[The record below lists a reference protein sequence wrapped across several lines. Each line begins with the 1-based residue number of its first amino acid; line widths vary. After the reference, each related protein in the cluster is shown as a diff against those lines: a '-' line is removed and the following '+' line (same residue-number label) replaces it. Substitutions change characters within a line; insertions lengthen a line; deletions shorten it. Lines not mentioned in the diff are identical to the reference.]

1 MTRSDMRDF
10 EWNFIKE
17 LLPNKP
23 RGVKRVD
30 DRRVI
35 NGILYALRTGIPWR
49 DMPEQ
54 YGPWSTIYNRFNRWS
69 KAGIWDK
76 IFDAI
81 ADSHNVDIVMVDAT
95 SIRAHPC
102 AAKLKKT
109 DKRRCL
115 GRSRGGLGTKIHA
128 SNNQNGLP
136 LKFELT
142 PGQAHD
148 APASET
154 LLTGLQPGQSVLA
167 DKAYDADWI
176 RNMIWEQGAIDV
188 IPSKSNRKIP
198 KEFDKELYRLRN
210 KIERFF
216 CRLKSSF
223 RRIATRYEQTSRNF
237 LAMIKLASVRLWLE
251 FYEYAA

>member
-76 IFDAI
+76 IFNAI
-81 ADSHNVDIVMVDAT
+81 VDSHNVDIVMVDAT

-128 SNNQNGLP
+128 SNNQQFPITFKLSGPAPNLGVRHGSVVAGASWGHSN
-136 LKFELT
+136 T
-142 PGQAHD
+142 IQA
-148 APASET
+148 AAW
-154 LLTGLQPGQSVLA
+154 LV
-167 DKAYDADWI
+167 KALFV
-176 RNMIWEQGAIDV
+176 NCM
-188 IPSKSNRKIP
+188 
-198 KEFDKELYRLRN
+198 LCYR
-210 KIERFF
+210 
-216 CRLKSSF
+216 SD
-223 RRIATRYEQTSRNF
+223 
-237 LAMIKLASVRLWLE
+237 
-251 FYEYAA
+251 